1 MLPAPLGPPPE
12 SPPCTAPAT
21 APTGFPVL
29 MSPVRPP
36 KIAPPMLKAMASPLE
51 LVVGVVE
58 RVDGAGHLLVVLVG
72 DRTAAVVVLTRE
84 RAERLSA
91 WRERGD
97 LRSRHHRQRGGRYAV
112 QGRRRRGGDGRLV
125 ERRCGAADEA
135 APGGRVGEQLI
146 ARFETRKVAH

>member
-36 KIAPPMLKAMASPLE
+36 KIAPPMLKAMASPFE

-97 LRSRHHRQRGGRYAV
+97 LWCGHHHRQRGGRRAV
-112 QGRRRRGGDGRLV
+112 RRQRGCAG
-125 ERRCGAADEA
+125 EA
-135 APGGRVGEQLI
+135 ARGRVGEQLI
-146 ARFETRKVAH
+146 ARFETREVAHDRICIA